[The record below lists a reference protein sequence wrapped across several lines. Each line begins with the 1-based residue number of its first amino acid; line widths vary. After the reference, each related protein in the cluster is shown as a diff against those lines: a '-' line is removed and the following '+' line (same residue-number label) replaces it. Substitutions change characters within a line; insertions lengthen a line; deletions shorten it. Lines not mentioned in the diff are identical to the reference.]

1 MKIVF
6 VQELIA
12 RSEPESFSKKSFL
25 EDNVEVDAF
34 WNVCVLTLNTWN
46 GSAHSIWFNITG
58 DYAQDSKNQ
67 KRMDHFKR
75 EENVRFKIVQFCFA

>member
-34 WNVCVLTLNTWN
+34 WNFRVLTLNTWN
-46 GSAHSIWFNITG
+46 GSAQSI
-58 DYAQDSKNQ
+58 
-67 KRMDHFKR
+67 
-75 EENVRFKIVQFCFA
+75 